1 MKQNI
6 MRGPLL
12 KAGVV
17 LLIFALLVYFTSTSA
32 HGSVWSSIAMIF
44 IGAINLVKWA
54 LGMIIGLA
62 VCLAV
67 LIGIFLGAVAMVNK
81 ESAAGMYASLK
92 VTLGTWLADGLAV
105 VANVKACTKQREP
118 VSPQGQQA
126 PVTGTTS
133 ADEIHDMLEN
143 KLNDLTA
150 KIHALES
157 KMDAFASTDKLDQV
171 AGEVN
176 ASGDALQ
183 KLSEVLTGLETKVED
198 AHGKLQDMSSEKLLG
213 DLPGRVTSIEA
224 QDVASKDDI
233 KPIVDLVERL
243 QTEIQDSIAGI
254 AQPHEEKTV
263 QSGDTSDQ
271 EVHRLFSYFE
281 DVAEQE
287 KIQLL
292 VEETLKKD
300 MTYAQVMNHLV
311 KEMGDEKGQIISD
324 HPSLAKDY
332 IRQVRR
338 A

>member
-1 MKQNI
+1 
-6 MRGPLL
+6 
-12 KAGVV
+12 
-17 LLIFALLVYFTSTSA
+17 
-32 HGSVWSSIAMIF
+32 MIF
-44 IGAINLVKWA
+44 FGAIHLVQW
-54 LGMIIGLA
+54 IIGMSIGLV

-67 LIGIFLGAVAMVNK
+67 LIGIFLGAVAMVNR
-81 ESAAGMYASLK
+81 ESAAGMYAALK
-92 VTLGTWLADGLAV
+92 VTLGGWLADGLATV
-105 VANVKACTKQREP
+105 VNMKACAQQRETA
-118 VSPQGQQA
+118 SPKVQPA
-126 PVTGTTS
+126 VIVDNTKV
-133 ADEIHDMLEN
+133 DEIHTMLES

-157 KMDAFASTDKLDQV
+157 KMAAFASTDKLDQV

-183 KLSEVLTGLETKVED
+183 KLSKVLTGLETKVDD
-198 AHGKLQDMSSEKLLG
+198 AHGKLQDISSEKLLG

-224 QDVASKDDI
+224 KDVASKDDI

-243 QTEIQDSIAGI
+243 QTEIQDSIVGL
-254 AQPHEEKTV
+254 AQSKEENEDV
-263 QSGDTSDQ
+263 YDQ
-271 EVHRLFSYFE
+271 DAHRLFSYFE
-281 DVAEQE
+281 DVADQE

-311 KEMGDEKGQIISD
+311 KEMGAEKGQIISE

-332 IRQVRR
+332 IRQTRR

>member
-17 LLIFALLVYFTSTSA
+17 LLIFTLLVYFTSTSA
-32 HGSVWSSIAMIF
+32 DGSVWSSIAMIF
-44 IGAINLVKWA
+44 IGAINLVRWA
-54 LGMIIGLA
+54 FGMVIGL
-62 VCLAV
+62 VLCLAV
-67 LIGIFLGAVAMVNK
+67 LIGIFLSAVAFVNK
-81 ESAAGMYASLK
+81 ESAASMYAALK
-92 VTLGTWLADGLAV
+92 ATLVAWLAEGLAV
-105 VANVKACTKQREP
+105 VGDVKASTQQRKT
-118 VSPQGQQA
+118 VSAQGQQA
-126 PVTGTTS
+126 LVTATTNV
-133 ADEIHDMLEN
+133 DEIHDMLES

-157 KMDAFASTDKLDQV
+157 KMTDFASTDKLDQV

-183 KLSEVLTGLETKVED
+183 KLSEVLTGLETKVAD
-198 AHGKLQDMSSEKLLG
+198 AHGKLQDISSEKLLG

-224 QDVASKDDI
+224 KDVASKDDI

-243 QTEIQDSIAGI
+243 QTEIQESIASL
-254 AQPHEEKTV
+254 AQSTEEDEMV
-263 QSGDTSDQ
+263 GGDTDDQ
-271 EVHRLFSYFE
+271 ESHRLFSYFE
-281 DVAEQE
+281 DVADQE
-287 KIQLL
+287 MIQLL

-311 KEMGDEKGQIISD
+311 KEMGAEKGQIISD

-332 IRQVRR
+332 IRQIRR

>member
-17 LLIFALLVYFTSTSA
+17 LLIFTLLVYFTSTSA
-32 HGSVWSSIAMIF
+32 EGSVWSSIAMIF
-44 IGAINLVKWA
+44 IGAINLIKWA
-54 LGMIIGLA
+54 FGMIIGLSL
-62 VCLAV
+62 CLAV

-92 VTLGTWLADGLAV
+92 LTLGSWLADGLAV
-105 VANVKACTKQREP
+105 VANVKASAQQESASPKVEKALLNDTTK
-118 VSPQGQQA
+118 V
-126 PVTGTTS
+126 
-133 ADEIHDMLEN
+133 DEIHSMLES
-143 KLNDLTA
+143 KLNELTN

-183 KLSEVLTGLETKVED
+183 KLSEVLTGLETKVEA
-198 AHGKLQDMSSEKLLG
+198 AHGKLQDISSEKLLG
-213 DLPGRVTSIEA
+213 DLPGRVKTIEA
-224 QDVASKDDI
+224 KDIASKDDI

-243 QTEIQDSIAGI
+243 QTEIQEGI
-254 AQPHEEKTV
+254 AATAQSTEEEAAA
-263 QSGDTSDQ
+263 SGDGSEQDM
-271 EVHRLFSYFE
+271 HRLFSYFE
-281 DVAEQE
+281 DVADQE
-287 KIQLL
+287 RIQSL

-332 IRQVRR
+332 IRQIRR